1 MKKLKNLVKIAPN
14 TSQKY
19 NLVSIQLILV
29 SIKALDTNTEQKI
42 IDKLAQFPEL
52 KLLYVNI
59 FFNQQKKIKKQ
70 NLESNLK
77 KLLLILKTSCSNDY
91 IKNQLQIYKK
101 IINSNKVLKI
111 PKTTYQNYFGL
122 LQYLKKF
129 IYYYKLINSNVS
141 ENESKITALQSLLL
155 LESFIE

>member
-1 MKKLKNLVKIAPN
+1 MKKLKNTVKIAPN

-29 SIKALDTNTEQKI
+29 SIKALDPNTEQKI

-91 IKNQLQIYKK
+91 IKNQLQVYKK

-141 ENESKITALQSLLL
+141 ENEYKITALQSLLL

>member
-29 SIKALDTNTEQKI
+29 SIKALDPNTEQKI

-91 IKNQLQIYKK
+91 IKNQLQVYKK

-141 ENESKITALQSLLL
+141 ENEYKITALQSLLL

>member
-1 MKKLKNLVKIAPN
+1 MW
-14 TSQKY
+14 
-19 NLVSIQLILV
+19 
-29 SIKALDTNTEQKI
+29 D
-42 IDKLAQFPEL
+42 
-52 KLLYVNI
+52 
-59 FFNQQKKIKKQ
+59 FFNDLTIQVVKKKHQYQNDMNLPYHLGQCKK
-70 NLESNLK
+70 K

>member
-29 SIKALDTNTEQKI
+29 SIKALDPNTEQKI

-141 ENESKITALQSLLL
+141 ENEYKITALQSLLL

>member
-29 SIKALDTNTEQKI
+29 SIKALDPNTEQKI

-91 IKNQLQIYKK
+91 IKNQ
-101 IINSNKVLKI
+101 VLKI